1 MKMVIDIIMRN
12 RALEHGQNLALDILI
27 RHFPIGKDKF
37 FKKLS
42 HKLIFMSP
50 RKSWRDTKKLLSSKK
65 NLRW

>member
-50 RKSWRDTKKLLSSKK
+50 RKRHKKIIKL
-65 NLRW
+65 